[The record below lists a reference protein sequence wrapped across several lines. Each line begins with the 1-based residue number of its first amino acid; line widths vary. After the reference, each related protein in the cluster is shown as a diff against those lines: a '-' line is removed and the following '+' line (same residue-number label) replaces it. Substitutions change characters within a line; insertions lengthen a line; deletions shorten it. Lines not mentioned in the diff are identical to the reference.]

1 MGEEGD
7 CRKRESTM
15 LVSGQ
20 CSVGWLVMRQV
31 QVSIPG
37 SFYTVLTLY
46 RVIWKSWFESIDT
59 QLSKHEAN
67 CQLTNVDW
75 VN

>member
-1 MGEEGD
+1 MEGRGGA
-7 CRKRESTM
+7 CRNRESTM
-15 LVSGQ
+15 LVYAGQ

-31 QVSIPG
+31 QVWIPG

-59 QLSKHEAN
+59 TAIQA
-67 CQLTNVDW
+67 
-75 VN
+75 